1 MHVRFSTCRG
11 LPVVDA
17 SCDAILGRLS
27 GVVLHP
33 DTGKVEGFTV
43 HVPGLL
49 SGSELF
55 CAGMDILHWGTH
67 ILVRDSD
74 ALSPSE
80 DRIRL
85 QELLAERRPFL
96 GQRIRT
102 ESGRD
107 LGICADVQID
117 TTKMLVT
124 WMFPKRWWR
133 WGIAVPLTEVREV
146 RRDAIIIRD
155 PPVVSQEMA
164 RVGDIV
170 HALKDIAET
179 GSCTRTQ
186 GAAKRLN

>member
-17 SCDAILGRLS
+17 SSDAILGRLK
-27 GVVLHP
+27 GIVLNP

-55 CAGMDILHWGTH
+55 CAGVDILHWGTH

-74 ALSPSE
+74 ILSPVE

-85 QELLAERRPFL
+85 QELLAQRRPLL

-102 ESGRD
+102 ESGKI

-117 TTKMLVT
+117 TTKMLAT
-124 WMFPKRWWR
+124 WMFPRRLWR
-133 WGIAVPLTEVREV
+133 WGIAIPLTEVVEV
-146 RRDAIIIRD
+146 RREAIVVRD
-155 PPVVSQEMA
+155 PPIMKESEATASEVL
-164 RVGDIV
+164 
-170 HALKDIAET
+170 HALPSLKGIAET
-179 GSCTRTQ
+179 GSCTS
-186 GAAKRLN
+186 

>member
-27 GVVLHP
+27 GVVLNP

-49 SGSELF
+49 SGSQLF
-55 CAGMDILHWGTH
+55 CAGVDILRWGTH
-67 ILVRDSD
+67 ILVRDGNV
-74 ALSPSE
+74 LSPTE

-85 QELLAERRPFL
+85 QELLEQHRPLL

-102 ESGRD
+102 ESGRI

-117 TTKMLVT
+117 TLKMLVT
-124 WMFPKRWWR
+124 WIFPKRLWR
-133 WGIAVPLTEVREV
+133 WGIAIPLTEVVEV
-146 RRDAIIIRD
+146 RRDAIIVHD
-155 PPVVSQEMA
+155 PPIAKKSEVTVSEVI
-164 RVGDIV
+164 RTLPS
-170 HALKDIAET
+170 LKDITET
-179 GSCTRTQ
+179 GSCMS
-186 GAAKRLN
+186 